1 MKTKRTTFAVTESA
15 LQFENV
21 LIKEMDIPRT
31 TFHRKM
37 IDYFLEN
44 EIEVHPNLL
53 IRKTSDPNFVKREA
67 MEQIYL
73 DEIRELKLAE
83 VAEQYGCRVGVLLFQ
98 AMISYSIAIAP
109 EILGKKDMEKLF
121 PGEK

>member
-1 MKTKRTTFAVTESA
+1 MKTKKTSFAATESA
-15 LQFENV
+15 LQFENI

-31 TFHRKM
+31 TFHRRM

-44 EIEVHPNLL
+44 EEVHPYLL
-53 IRKTSDPNFVKREA
+53 IKKNSDPNFVKREA

-73 DEIRELKLAE
+73 DEIRLLKLEE
-83 VAEQYGCRVGVLLFQ
+83 VAERYECRVGVLLFQ
-98 AMISYSIAIAP
+98 ALVSYSVAIAP
-109 EILGKKDMEKLF
+109 EVLGRKDMERLF